1 MIKATYGRSLWPV
14 IVFFIKGEAIHP
26 EWTVQTIEADYDGV
40 YDITKVD
47 EKDFGGEMAHW
58 EVGGV

>member
-1 MIKATYGRSLWPV
+1 MVRLNVGV
-14 IVFFIKGEAIHP
+14 IDRHNIHP